1 MNANVNNLLQEPD
14 SLHHPFLH
22 QLAAQQAAQQE
33 SWEGAVSTNLIMAVL
48 KSPSHSLTLVLMTL
62 LPRVS
67 GCLQLPTCSQSTL
80 THAYGLLHAPLMAS
94 SNHLDSLPFGE
105 MVPLALQWT
114 VIDRSLY
121 DSPLYPKASEAGNED
136 GVREWPGIAF
146 TITGPTALSSLGNSC
161 LLP

>member
-22 QLAAQQAAQQE
+22 QLAARQDTQQE
-33 SWEGAVSTNLIMAVL
+33 SWEGAVSIHLIMAVV

-80 THAYGLLHAPLMAS
+80 THTYGLLPALLMAS
-94 SNHLDSLPFGE
+94 SSHLDSH
-105 MVPLALQWT
+105 V
-114 VIDRSLY
+114 
-121 DSPLYPKASEAGNED
+121 
-136 GVREWPGIAF
+136 
-146 TITGPTALSSLGNSC
+146 C
-161 LLP
+161 LLGRWSP